1 MSKLN
6 KIARK
11 STWVDMT
18 AFVDVSFLILTFF
31 MLATKFK
38 PPEVVNIENPKSVSS
53 DKVEDK
59 DVFKVS
65 FDKEGRVF
73 ISFSADKDGR
83 EKAQLTAE
91 VLGRQ
96 KGLGLTPAEISNFVR
111 FSSGG
116 IGVPVTQLKSFLA
129 LSETEYKAFKQPGIP
144 VSDTLNNQLNDY
156 INALLTGTGGR
167 KPANVMLNGDNGTT
181 YPYFKNVL
189 AAFKK
194 NGIFSFKL
202 ITAMEGVPTGTPLY
216 KRQREQNSG
225 EAK

>member
-6 KIARK
+6 KIAKK

-18 AFVDVSFLILTFF
+18 AFVDLSFLILTFF

-38 PPEVVNIENPKSVSS
+38 PPEVIKIENHNSVSS
-53 DKVEDK
+53 ENQPEK

-65 FDKEGRVF
+65 FDKDGKVF
-73 ISFSADKDGR
+73 VSFSPDKEGK

-91 VLGRQ
+91 VLNRQ
-96 KGLGLTPAEISNFVR
+96 KGLGLTPADISTFVKY
-111 FSSGG
+111 SVGG

-129 LSETEYKAFKQPGIP
+129 LSDAEYKSFSQPGIP
-144 VSDTLNNQLNDY
+144 VQDTLNNQLNDY

-167 KPANVMLNGDNGTT
+167 KPENVMLNGDNATK

-202 ITAMEGVPTGTPLY
+202 ITALEGIPAGTPLY
-216 KRQREQNSG
+216 QKRRDAS
-225 EAK
+225 K

>member
-6 KIARK
+6 KIAKK

-18 AFVDVSFLILTFF
+18 AFVDLSFLILTFF

-38 PPEVVNIENPKSVSS
+38 PPEVIKIQNPHSVSS
-53 DKVEDK
+53 ANQPEK

-65 FDKEGRVF
+65 FDKDGKVF
-73 ISFSADKDGR
+73 ISFSPDKEGK

-91 VLGRQ
+91 VLNRQ
-96 KGLGLTPAEISNFVR
+96 KGLGLTPGEIANFVN
-111 FSSGG
+111 FSVGG

-129 LSETEYKAFKQPGIP
+129 LTDAEYKAFPQPGIP
-144 VSDTLNNQLNDY
+144 VRDSLNNQLNDY
-156 INALLTGTGGR
+156 LNALLTGTGGR
-167 KPANVMLNGDNGTT
+167 KPENVMLNGDNGTE

-202 ITAMEGVPTGTPLY
+202 ITALEAVPSGTPLY
-216 KRQREQNSG
+216 KKQREGN
-225 EAK
+225 

>member
-6 KIARK
+6 KIAKK

-18 AFVDVSFLILTFF
+18 AFVDLSFLILTFF

-38 PPEVVNIENPKSVSS
+38 PPEVIKIQNPNSVSS
-53 DKVEDK
+53 ENQPEK

-65 FDKEGRVF
+65 FDKDGKVF
-73 ISFSADKDGR
+73 ISFSPDKLGK

-91 VLGRQ
+91 VLSRQ
-96 KGLGLTPAEISNFVR
+96 KGLGLTPAEIKNFVN
-111 FSSGG
+111 FSAGG
-116 IGVPVTQLKSFLA
+116 IGVPVGSLKQFLG
-129 LSETEYKAFKQPGIP
+129 LSDAQYKTFSQPGIP
-144 VSDTLNNQLNDY
+144 VKDTLNNQLNDY

-167 KPANVMLNGDNGTT
+167 KPENVMLNGDNGTE

-202 ITAMEGVPTGTPLY
+202 ITALEAVPSGTPLY
-216 KRQREQNSG
+216 QKRREG
-225 EAK
+225 K

>member
-6 KIARK
+6 KIAKK

-18 AFVDVSFLILTFF
+18 AFVDLSFLILTFF

-38 PPEVVNIENPKSVSS
+38 PPEVIKIENPKSVSS
-53 DKVEDK
+53 ENQPEK

-73 ISFSADKDGR
+73 VSYSSDQEGKQ
-83 EKAQLTAE
+83 KAQQTAE
-91 VLGRQ
+91 VLNRQ
-96 KGLGLTPAEISNFVR
+96 KGLGLTPAEISTFVK
-111 FSSGG
+111 FSVGG

-129 LSETEYKAFKQPGIP
+129 LSDAEYKSFKQPGIP

-167 KPANVMLNGDNGTT
+167 KPENVMLNGDNGTT

-202 ITAMEGVPTGTPLY
+202 ITSLEGVPSGTPLY
-216 KRQREQNSG
+216 KKQREAN
-225 EAK
+225 K

>member
-6 KIARK
+6 KIPKK

-18 AFVDVSFLILTFF
+18 AFVDVAFLILSFF

-38 PPEVVNIENPKSVSS
+38 PPEVVKIDNPKSVSS
-53 DKVEDK
+53 ENQPEK

-73 ISFSADKDGR
+73 VSYSSDQEGK

-91 VLGRQ
+91 VLSRQ
-96 KGLGLTPAEISNFVR
+96 KGLGLTPAEISTFIK
-111 FSSGG
+111 FSVGG
-116 IGVPVTQLKSFLA
+116 IGVPVEKLKSFLQ
-129 LSETEYKAFKQPGIP
+129 LSDEEYKSFKQPGIP
-144 VSDTLNNQLNDY
+144 VQDTLNNQLNDY
-156 INALLTGTGGR
+156 LNALLTGTGGR
-167 KPANVMLNGDNGTT
+167 KPENVMLNGDNGTT

-202 ITAMEGVPTGTPLY
+202 ITSLEGVPEGTPLY
-216 KRQREQNSG
+216 KKRKEQS
-225 EAK
+225 KK

>member
-6 KIARK
+6 KIAKK

-18 AFVDVSFLILTFF
+18 AFVDLSFLILTFF

-38 PPEVVNIENPKSVSS
+38 PPEVIKIENPNSVSS
-53 DKVEDK
+53 ENQPEK

-65 FDKEGRVF
+65 FDKDGKVF
-73 ISFSADKDGR
+73 VSFSPDKEGK

-91 VLGRQ
+91 VLNRQ
-96 KGLGLTPAEISNFVR
+96 KGLGLTPADISAFVK
-111 FSSGG
+111 FSVGG

-129 LSETEYKAFKQPGIP
+129 LNDTEYKSFSQPGIP
-144 VSDTLNNQLNDY
+144 VQDTLNNQLNDY
-156 INALLTGTGGR
+156 LNALLTGTGGR
-167 KPANVMLNGDNGTT
+167 KPENVMLNGDNATK

-202 ITAMEGVPTGTPLY
+202 ITALEGVPIGTPLY
-216 KRQREQNSG
+216 KKQREQPKS
-225 EAK
+225 

>member
-18 AFVDVSFLILTFF
+18 AFVDVAFLILSFF

-38 PPEVVNIENPKSVSS
+38 PPEVVKIDNPKSVSS
-53 DKVEDK
+53 ENQPEK

-73 ISFSADKDGR
+73 VSFSSDNDGKA
-83 EKAQLTAE
+83 KAQQTAE
-91 VLGRQ
+91 VLNRQ
-96 KGLGLTPAEISNFVR
+96 KGLGLSPTDIATFVK
-111 FSSGG
+111 FSVGG

-129 LSETEYKAFKQPGIP
+129 LSDGEYKTFQQPGIP
-144 VSDTLNNQLNDY
+144 VADTANNQLNDY
-156 INALLTGTGGR
+156 LNALLTGTGGR
-167 KPANVMLNGDNGTT
+167 KPENVMLNGDNGTK

-202 ITAMEGVPTGTPLY
+202 ITALEGVPTGTPLY
-216 KRQREQNSG
+216 QKIKEG
-225 EAK
+225 TK

>member
-6 KIARK
+6 KIPRK

-18 AFVDVSFLILTFF
+18 AFVDVAFLILSFF

-38 PPEVVNIENPKSVSS
+38 PPEVVKIDNPKSVSS
-53 DKVEDK
+53 ENVQDK

-65 FDKEGRVF
+65 FDKNGRVF
-73 ISFSADKDGR
+73 VSFSADKDGK

-91 VLGRQ
+91 LLSKQ
-96 KGLGLTPAEISNFVR
+96 KGLNLSNAQIKNFIN
-111 FSSGG
+111 FSVGG
-116 IGVPVTQLKSFLA
+116 IGVPVTQLPSLLN
-129 LSETEYKAFKQPGIP
+129 LSEAEYKQFQQPGIP
-144 VSDTLNNQLNDY
+144 VQDTANNQLNDY
-156 INALLTGTGGR
+156 LNALLTGTGGR
-167 KPANVMLNGDNGTT
+167 RPANVMLNGDNGTK

-202 ITAMEGVPTGTPLY
+202 ITSLEGVPSGTPLY
-216 KRQREQNSG
+216 KTQN
-225 EAK
+225 EKK

>member
-18 AFVDVSFLILTFF
+18 AFVDLSFLILTFF

-38 PPEVVNIENPKSVSS
+38 PPEVLKIQNPHSVSS
-53 DKVEDK
+53 INQPEK

-65 FDKEGRVF
+65 FDKDGKVF
-73 ISFSADKDGR
+73 ISFSPDKDGK

-91 VLGRQ
+91 VLNRQ
-96 KGLGLTPAEISNFVR
+96 KGLGLTPAEIATFVK
-111 FSSGG
+111 
-116 IGVPVTQLKSFLA
+116 LKSFLA
-129 LSETEYKAFKQPGIP
+129 LSEAEYKAFSQPGIP
-144 VSDTLNNQLNDY
+144 VKDTLNNQLNDY
-156 INALLTGTGGR
+156 LNALITGTGGR
-167 KPANVMLNGDNGTT
+167 KPENVMLNGDNGTE

-202 ITAMEGVPTGTPLY
+202 ITALEGVPSGTPLY
-216 KRQREQNSG
+216 KKQREGN
-225 EAK
+225 

>member
-6 KIARK
+6 KIAKK

-18 AFVDVSFLILTFF
+18 AFVDLSFLILTFF

-38 PPEVVNIENPKSVSS
+38 PPEVVKIQNPNSVSS
-53 DKVEDK
+53 ENVKDK

-65 FDKEGRVF
+65 FDKDGKVF
-73 ISFSADKDGR
+73 ISFSSDKLGK

-91 VLGRQ
+91 VLNRQ
-96 KGLGLTPAEISNFVR
+96 KGLGLTPTEIANFVN
-111 FSSGG
+111 FSAGG
-116 IGVPVTQLKSFLA
+116 IGVPVGSLKSFLA
-129 LSETEYKAFKQPGIP
+129 LNDAQYKTFSQPGIP
-144 VSDTLNNQLNDY
+144 VKDTLNNQLNDY

-167 KPANVMLNGDNGTT
+167 KPENIMLNGDNGTE

-202 ITAMEGVPTGTPLY
+202 ITSLEAVPSGTPLY
-216 KRQREQNSG
+216 KKQRE
-225 EAK
+225 AK

>member
-38 PPEVVNIENPKSVSS
+38 PPEVIKIDNPKSVSS
-53 DKVEDK
+53 DKVDDK

-65 FDKEGRVF
+65 FDSEGRVF
-73 ISFSADKDGR
+73 VSYSADKDGR
-83 EKAQLTAE
+83 EKAQLTAD
-91 VLGRQ
+91 VLNRQ
-96 KGLGLTPAEISNFVR
+96 KGLGLTPADIATFVK
-111 FSSGG
+111 FSVGG
-116 IGVPVTQLKSFLA
+116 IGVPITQLKSFLA
-129 LSETEYKAFKQPGIP
+129 LTDAEYKQFKQPGIP
-144 VSDTLNNQLNDY
+144 VADTLNNQLNDY

-167 KPANVMLNGDNGTT
+167 KPANVMLNGDNGTK

-202 ITAMEGVPTGTPLY
+202 ITSLEGVPSGTPLY
-216 KRQREQNSG
+216 KKQQAQENG
-225 EAK
+225 K

>member
-73 ISFSADKDGR
+73 ISFSSDKDGR

-129 LSETEYKAFKQPGIP
+129 LSDTEYKAFKQPGIP

-216 KRQREQNSG
+216 KRQKEQGS
-225 EAK
+225 ESK

>member
-38 PPEVVNIENPKSVSS
+38 PPEVVNIDNPKSVSS

-73 ISFSADKDGR
+73 ISFSSDKEGR
-83 EKAQLTAE
+83 EKAQLTAD
-91 VLGRQ
+91 VLSRQ
-96 KGLGLTPAEISNFVR
+96 KGLGLTPAEISNFVK

-129 LSETEYKAFKQPGIP
+129 FSDAEYKALKQPGIP

-167 KPANVMLNGDNGTT
+167 KPSNIMLNGDNGTT

-216 KRQREQNSG
+216 KRQKEQGGG

>member
-6 KIARK
+6 KIPRK

-18 AFVDVSFLILTFF
+18 AFVDVAFLILSFF

-38 PPEVVNIENPKSVSS
+38 PPEVVKIDNPKSVSS
-53 DKVEDK
+53 ENQPDK

-65 FDKEGRVF
+65 FDKDGRVF
-73 ISFSADKDGR
+73 ISFSADKDGK

-91 VLGRQ
+91 VLSRQ
-96 KGLGLTPAEISNFVR
+96 KGLNLSNAQIAQFVN
-111 FSSGG
+111 FSVGG
-116 IGVPVTQLKSFLA
+116 IGVPVTQLPSFLN
-129 LSETEYKAFKQPGIP
+129 LSDADYKQLKQPGIP
-144 VSDTLNNQLNDY
+144 VQDSTNNQLNDY
-156 INALLTGTGGR
+156 LNALLTGTGGR
-167 KPANVMLNGDNGTT
+167 KPTNVMLNGDNGTK

-202 ITAMEGVPTGTPLY
+202 ITSLEGVPSGTPLY
-216 KRQREQNSG
+216 KERN
-225 EAK
+225 KN

>member
-38 PPEVVNIENPKSVSS
+38 PPEVIKIDNPKSVSS
-53 DKVEDK
+53 DKVDDK

-65 FDKEGRVF
+65 FDGEGRVF
-73 ISFSADKDGR
+73 ISFSSDKEGKD
-83 EKAQLTAE
+83 KAQLTAE
-91 VLGRQ
+91 VLSRQ
-96 KGLGLTPAEISNFVR
+96 KGLGLTPAEISNFKK
-111 FSSGG
+111 FSVGG
-116 IGVPVTQLKSFLA
+116 IGVPITQLKSFLA
-129 LSETEYKAFKQPGIP
+129 LSDEEYKKFKQPGIP
-144 VSDTLNNQLNDY
+144 VADTLNNQLDSY

-167 KPANVMLNGDNGTT
+167 KPANVMLNGDNGTK

-202 ITAMEGVPTGTPLY
+202 ITSLEGVPSGTPMY
-216 KRQREQNSG
+216 KKQNPQ
-225 EAK
+225 AK

>member
-1 MSKLN
+1 MPKL

-18 AFVDVSFLILTFF
+18 AFVDVAFLILSFF

-38 PPEVVNIENPKSVSS
+38 PPEVVKIENPKSVSS
-53 DKVEDK
+53 ENQPEK

-73 ISFSADKDGR
+73 VSFSSDQDGK

-91 VLGRQ
+91 VLSRQ
-96 KGLGLTPAEISNFVR
+96 KGLGLTPAEISNFIK
-111 FSSGG
+111 FSVGG
-116 IGVPVTQLKSFLA
+116 IGVPVTQLKSFLN
-129 LSETEYKAFKQPGIP
+129 LTDDQYKSFKQPGIP
-144 VSDTLNNQLNDY
+144 VQDTLNNQLNDY
-156 INALLTGTGGR
+156 LNALLTGTGGR
-167 KPANVMLNGDNGTT
+167 KPENVMLNGDNGTT

-202 ITAMEGVPTGTPLY
+202 ITSLEGVPAGTPLY
-216 KRQREQNSG
+216 KKRKEQQT
-225 EAK
+225 K

>member
-6 KIARK
+6 KIAKK

-38 PPEVVNIENPKSVSS
+38 PPEVVKIENPKSVSS
-53 DKVEDK
+53 DKVADK
-59 DVFKVS
+59 DVFKVT
-65 FDKEGRVF
+65 FDNEGRVF
-73 ISFSADKDGR
+73 ISFSADKEGR
-83 EKAQLTAE
+83 ENAQLTAE

-96 KGLGLTPAEISNFVR
+96 KGLNLSPAEISTFIK
-111 FSSGG
+111 FSAGG
-116 IGVPVTQLKSFLA
+116 IGVPVGQLKSFLA
-129 LSETEYKAFKQPGIP
+129 LSDEDYKKFKQPGIP
-144 VSDTLNNQLNDY
+144 VADTLNNQLNDY
-156 INALLTGTGGR
+156 LNALITGKGGK
-167 KPANVMLNGDNGTT
+167 KPANIMLNGDNATK

-189 AAFKK
+189 TAFKK

-202 ITAMEGVPTGTPLY
+202 ITAMEGVPVGTPLY
-216 KRQREQNSG
+216 QKHNA